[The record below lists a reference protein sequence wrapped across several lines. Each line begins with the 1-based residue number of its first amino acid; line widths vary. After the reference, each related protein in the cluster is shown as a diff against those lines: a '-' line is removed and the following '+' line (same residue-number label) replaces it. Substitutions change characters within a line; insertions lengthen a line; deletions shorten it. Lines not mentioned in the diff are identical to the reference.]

1 MNDKEALFEPI
12 GEKVFTI
19 RGQYVMLDR
28 DLAGLYGVEPKVL
41 NQAVK
46 RNIERFE
53 GEDFMFQLT
62 QAEYSEILR
71 SQIVTLRHGEH
82 SKYLPYAFT
91 DNGLSML
98 SSVLNSPLAIRVNR
112 QIMRYINKIRKL
124 ELSNDDFRKYIE
136 AKMDLHDE
144 KLKKIDISL
153 EVIFSLF
160 DSFKKSLALPQKT
173 TGKYGFRKNEEKKGN
188 VNSKNRKLS

>member
-1 MNDKEALFEPI
+1 MQEITTTTNIDIKSKI
-12 GEKVFTI
+12 YMI
-19 RGQYVMLDR
+19 RNTQVMLDR
-28 DLAGLYGVEPKVL
+28 DLAELYGVETKVF
-41 NQAVK
+41 NQAIK
-46 RNIERFE
+46 RNIERFPE
-53 GEDFMFQLT
+53 NFRFQLT
-62 QAEYSEILR
+62 QEEYEILR